1 MKFEAV
7 AQVFD
12 VIEKTSSRL
21 SITHELAALLK
32 QATPQEAQL
41 LSYLSLGVLNPPY
54 KGTQFAIAQKTMVK
68 IIARMVGACEEV
80 IEKELDKKGDLGSV
94 IEAYTWESLG
104 DLNVI
109 QLYDELCL
117 VEKISG
123 TGSQEKKSSELE
135 ILFKKMSPV
144 SAKYVVRIILGTL
157 RLGFSDMT
165 FIDALSWMEAGDK
178 SLRPV
183 LEHAYN
189 VCADSGLLA
198 FTLKNEGVES
208 VKSMKIHVGIP
219 IRPAAAERLST
230 AKEIVEKMGPCVA
243 EPKLDGF
250 RLQVHLDKTGPEPL
264 VRFFSRNLL
273 DMSAMF
279 PEFVEACKKL
289 DVQDLIVDGEAIVYD
304 PNTGTFLSFQETV
317 KRRRKH
323 GIEEL
328 VSEMPLQLNMF
339 DIMYLNGESLLH
351 KDQKTRRHLLQTLFN
366 VQAAVGHKTQTNVT
380 KQEDKQ
386 SSQMSL
392 FSKVS
397 KNDEHKEDI
406 STLCMIEEK
415 VITTAKELEEYLAK
429 EIGSGL
435 EGVVVKKPDASYQAG
450 KRNFNWIKLKY
461 QASEKLNDTIDVV
474 ILGYYP
480 GRGKRAQFGIGA
492 FLVGIYDPKKES
504 YETLAKVGTGLT
516 DQEWVEFKQ
525 KCDAL
530 AVHNQPKNVICSP
543 ELAPMVWVSPEIV
556 CEVLADEITVSPLHT
571 AGKTKDSL
579 GLALRFPRFLQ
590 YRFDKSPT
598 QTTSVSELQ
607 TL

>member
-7 AQVFD
+7 AQVFE

-21 SITHELAALLK
+21 SITHELAELLK
-32 QATPQEAQL
+32 KATPQEAQL

-68 IIARMVGACEEV
+68 IIARAVEVAEET
-80 IEKELDKKGDLGSV
+80 IEKALDKKGDLGSV
-94 IEAYTWESLG
+94 IEDYTWQASAQLTI
-104 DLNVI
+104 I
-109 QLYDELCL
+109 QVYDALCYI
-117 VEKISG
+117 EKISG

-135 ILFKKMSPV
+135 SLLKKISSV

-165 FIDALSWMEAGDK
+165 FIDALSWMEVGDK

-198 FTLKNEGVES
+198 FTLKAEGVAS
-208 VKSMKIHVGIP
+208 VKAMKIHVGIP
-219 IRPAAAERLST
+219 IRPAAAERLAT
-230 AKEIVEKMGPCVA
+230 AKEIIEKMGPCVA

-250 RLQVHLDKTGPEPL
+250 RLQVHVDKKGEEPV

-339 DIMYLNGESLLH
+339 DIMYLNGQSLLH
-351 KDQKTRRHLLQTLFN
+351 KDQKTRRHVLQVLFN
-366 VQAAVGHKTQTNVT
+366 VQPAMSYKIHNNENKKDTTCNA
-380 KQEDKQ
+380 
-386 SSQMSL
+386 QMSV
-392 FSKVS
+392 FPTMSKT
-397 KNDEHKEDI
+397 DAHKEDI
-406 STLCMIEEK
+406 LTLCMIEEK

-461 QASEKLNDTIDVV
+461 QACEKLKDTLDVV

-480 GRGKRAQFGIGA
+480 GRGKRAHFGIGA
-492 FLVGIYDPKKES
+492 FLVGIYDPKKEC

-516 DQEWVEFKQ
+516 DQEWIELKQ

-530 AVHNQPKNVICSP
+530 AVQEQPKNVVCSN
-543 ELAPMVWVSPEIV
+543 ELAPMVWVVPEIV

-571 AGKTKDSL
+571 AGKTKDNL
-579 GLALRFPRFLQ
+579 GFALRFPRFLH

-598 QTTSVSELQ
+598 QTTSLSELQ